1 MIIRILRF
9 GWLGGLLLA
18 LAGVTVIGVAIGVAV
33 ARLPRG
39 ASAAEPAA
47 PYGLVAV
54 SVTGTRIVPPDRSH
68 RPAAN
73 HAYVAIAVRVTNRG
87 STPVTYRLSDFL
99 LRDQAGTAF
108 DPDPGAAG
116 LASASALPLQGS
128 LQPGTSRTGELVFE
142 VPMSDHGATLVW
154 QPSVGAKITVPVT
167 W

>member
-1 MIIRILRF
+1 ME
-9 GWLGGLLLA
+9 
-18 LAGVTVIGVAIGVAV
+18 TV
-33 ARLPRG
+33 ARIADTREKAQG
-39 ASAAEPAA
+39 TTQ
-47 PYGLVAV
+47 G
-54 SVTGTRIVPPDRSH
+54 TGDPDPSSEE
-68 RPAAN
+68 
-73 HAYVAIAVRVTNRG
+73 VRVTNRG

-128 LQPGTSRTGELVFE
+128 LQPGASRAGELVFE
-142 VPMSDHGATLVW
+142 VPMSDHSATLVW